1 MLEINEKSRG
11 TYNSNSD
18 IEFKTTMLTKSSLC
32 DFVDAFILVKG
43 TLTVT
48 NTAAA
53 DAYANNVG

>member
-48 NTAAA
+48 NTAAT

>member
-1 MLEINEKSRG
+1 MLEINEKSKG

-18 IEFKTTMLTKSSLC
+18 IEFKTTMLIKSSLC

-43 TLTVT
+43 TITVT

-53 DAYANNVG
+53 DAYADNVG